1 MLLNDELYICRLES
15 LVIEGNNGGW
25 TCSIILIMN
34 KCTQIQARVGR
45 RNEQRAAG
53 DNIQMWLMRGVEKSI
68 K

>member
-15 LVIEGNNGGW
+15 LVIEVNNGGW
-25 TCSIILIMN
+25 ACSIIRIMN

-45 RNEQRAAG
+45 CNEQRGAG